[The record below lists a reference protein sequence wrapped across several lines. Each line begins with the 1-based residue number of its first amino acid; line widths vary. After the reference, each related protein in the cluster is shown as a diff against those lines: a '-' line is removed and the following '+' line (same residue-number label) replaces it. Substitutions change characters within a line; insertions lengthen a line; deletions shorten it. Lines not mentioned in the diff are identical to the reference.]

1 MISAPP
7 VNNWEVDY
15 GPLAGLGGLLSGNG
29 NGFLTQLANAFN
41 AAQGGDGKSGL
52 IGLFMQGRKNRD
64 DAKLAYDKDVG
75 ENIKNIDGLLSGVSQ
90 FRNDDGTYDT
100 QKMLSN
106 ATMSGQLANYGL
118 LNPTSDDIVNLVN
131 KGNSYK
137 QKYGDHTQLGYAKN
151 HTWDEY
157 QKQGYE
163 AFNPNKDYGDTG
175 QSTTPVAAQASDQ
188 STTTASPIQTAAN
201 ALLPTVSYTGTGSP
215 SGQTWALA
223 DNGSNTANAMQTLA
237 QNTQSNSDSL
247 PTRNSTLSQQSQEE
261 GQKATQEAVN
271 KGMEAAN
278 KGPGLLGSVIKGAI
292 IGAATGGSGLAGALN
307 GAKDWGLGQLGGL
320 GQLYSAY
327 QGISNATKGGSNG
340 SNTANTA
347 GTTGSMGTAA
357 PVGNW
362 SQYSLTQ
369 PTGYTMG
376 SYGSS
381 FMRNNGYGGF
391 L

>member
-75 ENIKNIDGLLSGVSQ
+75 EGVKNATGLINLANQ
-90 FRNDDGTYDT
+90 YRNDDGTYDVD
-100 QKMLSN
+100 KMSKNSN
-106 ATMSGQLANYGL
+106 VMSQLANYGIY
-118 LNPTSDDIVNLVN
+118 NPTSENISGMVKNAQ
-131 KGNSYK
+131 SYNDR
-137 QKYGDHTQLGYAKN
+137 YGDHTNMGYAQD
-151 HTWDEY
+151 HTWQEY
-157 QKQGYE
+157 RQNPYQ
-163 AFNPNKDYGDTG
+163 AFSPTTYYGDTS
-175 QSTTPVAAQASDQ
+175 QATTPVAAQASDQ

-237 QNTQSNSDSL
+237 QNTQSNIDSL

-292 IGAATGGSGLAGALN
+292 IGAATGGSGWVGALN

-340 SNTANTA
+340 SNTTNTA
-347 GTTGSMGTAA
+347 GTTGSMGTAT